1 MSQQSYFYFTAIPL
15 LVLVLGA
22 YFNQPI
28 TTDQGYFAGA
38 YYVIVSIISAFVAK
52 KFYDRYSITGHTRLL
67 YTAFA
72 FLAITIFYAASAVV
86 GYYND
91 FVTGVGRWRLLFQL
105 GNVFAALLF
114 LLGYLRNYLA
124 VEPRRYAV
132 KNFVVFGVI
141 TIGLV
146 AAIMT
151 DPDMFPTTATGG
163 GFSIFRDF
171 LVSIGA
177 ILFTICFL
185 LYLRAIHRTE
195 NPHLYYFVYGL
206 LLFSINQFAFL
217 MQEQVGDL
225 LGWIG
230 RLAGLSGMLLLYH
243 YVSNA
248 SSTNKHHDRGEHA
261 ARPHRVR
268 HIFHYRRTRRRHAR
282 HKSGRRRAP
291 FQRRIVERI

>member
-1 MSQQSYFYFTAIPL
+1 
-15 LVLVLGA
+15 
-22 YFNQPI
+22 
-28 TTDQGYFAGA
+28 
-38 YYVIVSIISAFVAK
+38 
-52 KFYDRYSITGHTRLL
+52 
-67 YTAFA
+67 
-72 FLAITIFYAASAVV
+72 
-86 GYYND
+86 
-91 FVTGVGRWRLLFQL
+91 
-105 GNVFAALLF
+105 
-114 LLGYLRNYLA
+114 
-124 VEPRRYAV
+124 
-132 KNFVVFGVI
+132 
-141 TIGLV
+141 
-146 AAIMT
+146 MT

-206 LLFSINQFAFL
+206 QLFSINQFAFL